1 MKNFTTTIAVVCLT
15 ACSTTNKP
23 NIAIGPNGP
32 VDPKQKQI
40 FGQVIPSSPTLTNKK
55 LKNPHKLFEALY
67 HQSYCA
73 EFPTTSA
80 DVTARAN
87 CATYSLA
94 PIPSTSKKAEAMLF
108 SGFAYS
114 ELLCDRYFNVLASRN
129 QDLGFGIQGFGL
141 LSGFTTSVLG
151 ITGSPAKSI
160 ALVSAGFAGTIAGME
175 SYQQNYHFGPDV
187 HAVRKLI
194 MDGQRDYQN
203 TITGDGL
210 TNLTHYDAIS
220 HLKRHQSICQ
230 VDTIKSWVT
239 AAVEE
244 QKITFKTTARDDFY
258 SSTALLG
265 FRQKVGT
272 ALGLSGPLPSDQ
284 VTNLIWLTEVTT
296 TKDVRHKY
304 LRGELGESLAGKF
317 LNPQGNKKTDSQSK
331 SYQSAIVN
339 AFSQLPAEAK
349 IRQRRA
355 AENLNNTAEAAD
367 KAATKSPAN
376 SISPK
381 EALQSAIDENQ
392 NITDPKKITYTGGL
406 EARSKQ

>member
-23 NIAIGPNGP
+23 NIAIGPAGP

-40 FGQVIPSSPTLTNKK
+40 FGQVIPSSPTLTNRAVKD
-55 LKNPHKLFEALY
+55 PHKLFEALY

-73 EFPTTSA
+73 EFPTTNK
-80 DVTARAN
+80 DVTKKAN
-87 CATYSLA
+87 CATYSTTPA
-94 PIPSTSKKAEAMLF
+94 PSTSKKAEAMLF

-203 TITGDGL
+203 TVTGDGL
-210 TNLTHYDAIS
+210 DNLTHYDAIS
-220 HLKRHQSICQ
+220 YLKRHQSICQ

-239 AAVEE
+239 AAVEK

-284 VTNLIWLTEVTT
+284 VTNLVWLTEVSTT
-296 TKDVRHKY
+296 ITVRDKY
-304 LRGELGESLAGKF
+304 LRGELGDNLASRL
-317 LNPQGNKKTDSQSK
+317 LNATGDKTNASF
-331 SYQSAIVN
+331 QSAIAN

-349 IRQRRA
+349 IRQRKA
-355 AENLNNTAEAAD
+355 AENLNAAAEEAVKNTPRG
-367 KAATKSPAN
+367 TPP
-376 SISPK
+376 PK
-381 EALQSAIDENQ
+381 DALQPTIDDNK
-392 NITDPKKITYTGGL
+392 NILNPKQTISTGGL
-406 EARSKQ
+406 ENRSPQ